1 VIKKKIDEA
10 FMALIKAGLWETG
23 VYLASYD
30 KIDFYAIYRL
40 AQEQSVEG
48 LVAAGLEHVKDV
60 KIPQKNTLE
69 FVSSALLIEQCNKQM
84 NEFLGSLVDE
94 MRGADI
100 YALVVKGQGIAQ
112 CYERP
117 LWRTSGDIDFFLSE
131 SNYKKA
137 KAFLTAK
144 ASYISEELEKRM
156 HFAATIDTWEV
167 ELHGTLHAGIKRSV
181 DKVIDEAQSE
191 VFHNGSVRSW
201 MNGKTQVFLPR
212 EDEDVIFVFTH
223 ILQHF
228 FKGGIG
234 LRQICDWCR
243 LLWMFR
249 SSINYELLET
259 RLKRARIMTEWKTF
273 AAFAVDY
280 LGMPAD
286 AVPFYS
292 PKSVWSHKANL
303 ILSYIIETGN
313 FGHNRDNSY
322 QSEQPILTR
331 KMITLWRQAKDS
343 FRLMKIFPKD
353 ALISLMHFGWR
364 GAKDVLNDNE
374 IEGET
379 IKWEHK

>member
-1 VIKKKIDEA
+1 MEGNNTIEA
-10 FMALIKAGLWETG
+10 FLELLKAGLWERDICLSSFET
-23 VYLASYD
+23 
-30 KIDFYAIYRL
+30 IDFNAICQL

-48 LVAAGLEHVKDV
+48 LVAAGVEQVTDV
-60 KIPQKNTLE
+60 KLPQE
-69 FVSSALLIEQCNKQM
+69 FALRLVGSALQIEQRNKQM
-84 NEFLGSLVDE
+84 NEFLGRLVGE
-94 MRGADI
+94 MRSSDI
-100 YALVVKGQGIAQ
+100 FALVVKGQGIAQ

-117 LWRTSGDIDFFLSE
+117 LWRTSGDIDFLLSE

-137 KAFLTAK
+137 KGFLTPK
-144 ASYISEELEKRM
+144 ASYISEELKKRQ

-167 ELHGTLHAGIKRSV
+167 ELHGTLHAGIKRSI
-181 DKVIDEAQSE
+181 DKVIDEAQNE
-191 VFHNGSVRSW
+191 VFHSGSVRSW
-201 MNGKTQVFLPR
+201 MNGRTQVFLPR

-353 ALISLMHFGWR
+353 ALISLMHFGLR
-364 GAKDVLNDNE
+364 GAKDVL
-374 IEGET
+374 
-379 IKWEHK
+379 K